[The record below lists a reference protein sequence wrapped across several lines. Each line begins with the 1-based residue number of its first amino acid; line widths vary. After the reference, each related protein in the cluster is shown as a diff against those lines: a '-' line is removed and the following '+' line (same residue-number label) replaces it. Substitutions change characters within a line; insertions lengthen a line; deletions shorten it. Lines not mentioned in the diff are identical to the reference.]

1 MTAFKKAHLKTNYK
15 KKEITKKL
23 LIQIVRMN
31 KKNRKGFKRGHKK
44 ERNCI
49 KIIMLIRISAHN
61 HAKTIIQ
68 KTVIKILTV
77 LKS

>member
-23 LIQIVRMN
+23 LILIVRMT

-44 ERNCI
+44 ERNYI
-49 KIIMLIRISAHN
+49 KIIMLTKISAPN
-61 HAKTIIQ
+61 HAKTTIQ
-68 KTVIKILTV
+68 KVIKILIV
-77 LKS
+77 LKN